1 MKVTLIKPSLGRLAA
16 GPHHERGRMEPLG
29 LGVLAGLTPPGV
41 DLELFDDRFNEIDY
55 DEPTDLVAITVET
68 FTARRS
74 YEISAEY
81 RSRGVPVVMGGMHA
95 TLVPEEVADHAD
107 AVCLGDAE
115 STWRHVL
122 TDVRVGELRP
132 RYVGTTDRP
141 QSGATTNRAI
151 YGRRRYLPLSL
162 IQFGRGCRFRCEFC
176 AVGAYFDH
184 RQYTRAVADIV
195 AELSQQAR
203 RNVFFVDDNI
213 LSDFGAAK
221 ELFRALVPLKLRWVS
236 QASLD
241 QTDDPELMELMV
253 ASGCLGNV
261 IGFESLDPRNLAAM
275 GKAPNV
281 TAAYARYEDQVE
293 TLRHYGLQTWA
304 AFVLG
309 YDYDTRTSIEATLQW
324 ALDCKF
330 TFGAFNVLMP
340 YPGTALYRR
349 FAAEDRLLYDGKWW
363 LHPDYRFNHAAF
375 KPRGMTADQLTELA
389 WQCRSRFNSYGS
401 IARRLLEPRTNL
413 RNPTRFAVYCLYNPL
428 YRREAFKKQDM
439 LLGKR

>member
-1 MKVTLIKPSLGRLAA
+1 
-16 GPHHERGRMEPLG
+16 MEPLG

-74 YEISAEY
+74 YEISAQY
-81 RSRGVPVVMGGMHA
+81 RSRGVPVVMGGIHA
-95 TLVPEEVADHAD
+95 TLLPEEVANHAD
-107 AVCLGDAE
+107 AVCQGDAE
-115 STWRHVL
+115 SIWHQVL
-122 TDVRVGELRP
+122 TDARAGELRP
-132 RYVGTTDRP
+132 RYVGTTRRP
-141 QSGATTNRAI
+141 QSGSTTNRTI

-162 IQFGRGCRFRCEFC
+162 TQFGRGCRFRCEFC
-176 AVGAYFDH
+176 AVGAYFKH
-184 RQYTRAVADIV
+184 RHYTRTVTDVV
-195 AELSQQAR
+195 AELSQQGR

-213 LSDFGAAK
+213 LSDFDAAK
-221 ELFRALVPLKLRWVS
+221 ELFRALIPLKLRWVS

-275 GKAPNV
+275 GKAPNL
-281 TAAYARYEDQVE
+281 TAAYARYEAQVE
-293 TLRHYGLQTWA
+293 TLRQYGLQTWA
-304 AFVLG
+304 AFVFG
-309 YDYDTRTSIEATLQW
+309 YEYDTKASIEETLQW

-375 KPRGMTADQLTELA
+375 KPRGMTADELTELT

-413 RNPTRFAVYCLYNPL
+413 RNPTRFAIYCLYNPL

-439 LLGKR
+439 ILGKR